1 MLLRAG
7 NGLFVP
13 ASEPHFSLRSPPTN
27 FRFRITGLH
36 RISETEEFLSPV
48 KRRSTSVCGHLQRIF
63 EMMIEVITILFAIQ
77 CVSAIL
83 RLIERQ
89 RDVLSHVSKSDR
101 SSLAG
106 PGSGNH

>member
-1 MLLRAG
+1 
-7 NGLFVP
+7 
-13 ASEPHFSLRSPPTN
+13 
-27 FRFRITGLH
+27 
-36 RISETEEFLSPV
+36 
-48 KRRSTSVCGHLQRIF
+48 
-63 EMMIEVITILFAIQ
+63 MMIEVITILFAIQ